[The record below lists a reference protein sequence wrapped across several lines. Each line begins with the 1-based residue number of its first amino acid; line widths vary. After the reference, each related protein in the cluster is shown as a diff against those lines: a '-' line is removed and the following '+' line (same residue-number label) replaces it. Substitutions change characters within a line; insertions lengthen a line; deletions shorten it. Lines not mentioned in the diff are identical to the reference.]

1 MSNGDACVVN
11 DRVAGK
17 EQACAACIAWIFHEA
32 DATGCRMNSAVSL
45 DKIAH
50 KSSLDRRDPF
60 YSRGE
65 LNTHDPI
72 VRNVVI

>member
-1 MSNGDACVVN
+1 
-11 DRVAGK
+11 
-17 EQACAACIAWIFHEA
+17 
-32 DATGCRMNSAVSL
+32 MNSAVSL